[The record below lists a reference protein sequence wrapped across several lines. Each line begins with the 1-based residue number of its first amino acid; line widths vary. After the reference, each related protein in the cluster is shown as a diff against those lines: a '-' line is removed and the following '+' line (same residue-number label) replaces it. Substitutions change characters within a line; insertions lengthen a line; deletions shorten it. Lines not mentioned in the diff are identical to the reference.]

1 MQERRNIN
9 ASCKTKYNMLAEDLF
24 SFLEM
29 TIYIFLIIKKK
40 KNVQIRKLRRV

>member
-1 MQERRNIN
+1 
-9 ASCKTKYNMLAEDLF
+9 MLAEDLF

>member
-1 MQERRNIN
+1 
-9 ASCKTKYNMLAEDLF
+9 MLAEDLF

-40 KNVQIRKLRRV
+40 KRTFKSENLEGYKKFK